1 MGSKLSNLWK
11 YLNVSFIFLGAFLV
25 VTMPASNEP
34 SVTTYSYLFLT
45 ISLVVIGISMLLL
58 PITLLVLDSQKRT
71 VSQKL
76 FWVMFIVI
84 FNIMGS
90 YISYFWLRENNS

>member
-25 VTMPASNEP
+25 LTMPASNEP
-34 SVTTYSYLFLT
+34 SVTTYTYLFLT

-58 PITLLVLDSQKRT
+58 PIILLTVDRQKRT

-76 FWVMFIVI
+76 LWVLFIVI
-84 FNIMGS
+84 FNVMGS
-90 YISYFWLRENNS
+90 FISYFWLRENNT